1 MIGGFDLELSPL
13 HGYMADS
20 SIIYGHYRL
29 LARTPDIPFQDFEP
43 ISHCKIPD
51 FNTTTIIYFVILRYD
66 HWLANRDMINE
77 HNERYAEGLETYRME
92 LSSFSDQVWSL
103 YLTDYCLF

>member
-13 HGYMADS
+13 NGYMADYS
-20 SIIYGHYRL
+20 HMYERYRL
-29 LARTPDIPFQDFEP
+29 LARTPPELPDIPFQDFKLV
-43 ISHCKIPD
+43 SHCKIPD

-92 LSSFSDQVWSL
+92 LSSFSDQV
-103 YLTDYCLF
+103 